1 MRLFF
6 WLKIV
11 RATRLASELLYL
23 GRLSGRCEP
32 GKREASADHRSPLYS
47 LANGTARVSAVAV
60 IHTVSLRLQ
69 KTGIFNREWFSRELV
84 HQGEAATAPGLLS
97 SGAGYRKQESRPSFG
112 LQPPPLPK
120 AAPLLIHR
128 RSSTGWAWFLGD
140 LTKWPTFKQWQ
151 FIDLGNACSAHTR
164 VALYSCALGHTQDAW
179 TMYKPALINLWREAT
194 SYLLLWRSN

>member
-11 RATRLASELLYL
+11 QATRLASELLYL

-32 GKREASADHRSPLYS
+32 GKRDASTDHRSPLYS

-112 LQPPPLPK
+112 YNHHLSPKLLRYSFTDEAPRVGLGPWGILLNDQP
-120 AAPLLIHR
+120 
-128 RSSTGWAWFLGD
+128 SNTD
-140 LTKWPTFKQWQ
+140 
-151 FIDLGNACSAHTR
+151 
-164 VALYSCALGHTQDAW
+164 
-179 TMYKPALINLWREAT
+179 NL
-194 SYLLLWRSN
+194 